1 MERTT
6 QGRDRCITTAGSPSP
21 DRTRRMDR
29 MGLLKEIAAFIREYA
44 DILARYHLHTMDD
57 LDQIEQECHR
67 LHDEACSRGAC
78 GTAGEL
84 VELEY
89 LIGQAKAM
97 KAKRMEGERPL
108 E

>member
-6 QGRDRCITTAGSPSP
+6 SGAGRCTAGSPAP
-21 DRTRRMDR
+21 KADR
-29 MGLLKEIAAFIREYA
+29 MALLAEIAAFVREHG
-44 DILARYHLHTMDD
+44 DILARYHLHSMED
-57 LDQIEQECHR
+57 LNRIEQECWR

-89 LIGQAKAM
+89 LIARAKEM
-97 KAKRMEGERPL
+97 KAKRMEGERGPG
-108 E
+108 

>member
-6 QGRDRCITTAGSPSP
+6 QKRDQCINTIGSPSP
-21 DRTRRMDR
+21 ERIARTDRLD
-29 MGLLKEIAAFIREYA
+29 LLREIAAFIREYA
-44 DILARYHLHTMDD
+44 DILARYHVHTMDD
-57 LDQIEQECHR
+57 LDRIEEECRR
-67 LHDEACSRGAC
+67 LHDEACCRGAC
-78 GTAGEL
+78 GSAGEL

-97 KAKRMEGERPL
+97 KAKRMGEKRSP